1 MRMEGYGRFG
11 RSFQSESRGGWSGG
25 GSQSKGRGSRSDDR
39 KSWAARG
46 GWSDGGAWPDDGNP
60 WSGQR
65 DEEESE
71 AYRELKAQLTEYY
84 RKGVKVSLGGVRM
97 PVSKIARICA
107 VREEGKYM
115 GDYIIDEA
123 GELIEVRFDR
133 VSR

>member
-1 MRMEGYGRFG
+1 MRTEGYDRYGKSFRRDGRPLLAEDE
-11 RSFQSESRGGWSGG
+11 RPYGGWQRDR
-25 GSQSKGRGSRSDDR
+25 QSKDR
-39 KSWAARG
+39 QYSERQ
-46 GWSDGGAWPDDGNP
+46 
-60 WSGQR
+60 QR
-65 DEEESE
+65 PQAEESE

-123 GELIEVRFDR
+123 GELTEVRFDR